1 MKSLQSRLH
10 WGLAGSLVVLML
22 FMGWLI
28 HTGMAQVSREMMAS
42 RLEHDAQALLA
53 SVQLSAQGQPALET
67 ARLGNIYN
75 QAFSG
80 HYYLVVLDGAKLRS
94 RSLWDWT
101 LELPE
106 TAGADVVITKVPGP
120 DGQVL
125 LQWTKQFERFGLPVT
140 IAVAEDITPLQTAL
154 RRFNLYFALG
164 VMAVLAAVLLIQG
177 MIVRRSLASLRGVR
191 QEVQALAHGEISMLS
206 GQVPSEISPLVEEVN
221 HLLQLLAQRLQ
232 RSRNA
237 VGNLAHG
244 LKHPLNLL
252 MQLVDN
258 EAVKQHPDLVEEINS
273 NTRQILQIMERELK
287 RARLAGGGVPG
298 QRFVAGAEIPGLVDV
313 LKRVYHDRHLE
324 ISYEVSQGLEYPADR
339 NDMLELLGNLLDNA
353 CKWSAGKVH
362 LKLGLEDGM
371 RIQVEDNGAGCDEEQ
386 LSRLMQRGVRVDEN
400 TSGSGLGLA
409 IVKEIAE
416 LYQGKIL
423 FSRSTLGGLAVTV
436 NLPLP
441 EQGKPG

>member
-1 MKSLQSRLH
+1 LKSLQSRLH
-10 WGLAGSLVVLML
+10 LGLAGSLVVLML

-53 SVQLSAQGQPALET
+53 SVQLSAEGRPALET
-67 ARLGNIYN
+67 VHLGNIYN

-80 HYYLVVLDGAKLRS
+80 HYYLVALDGEKLRS

-106 TAGADVVITKVPGP
+106 TAGADVVITEVPGP

-164 VMAVLAAVLLIQG
+164 AMAVLAAVLLIQG

-258 EAVKQHPDLVEEINS
+258 EAVKRHPDLVEEINR
-273 NTRQILQIMERELK
+273 NTRQIFQIMERELK

-324 ISYEVSQGLEYPADR
+324 ISYEVSRDLEYPADR

-353 CKWSAGKVH
+353 CKWSAGKVR
-362 LKLGLEDGM
+362 LKLSLEEGL
-371 RIQVEDNGAGCDEEQ
+371 RIQVEDNGGGCDEEQ
-386 LSRLMQRGVRVDEN
+386 MSHLMQRGVRIDEQ

-409 IVKEIAE
+409 IVKEIVE
-416 LYQGKIL
+416 LYQGEIL
-423 FSRSTLGGLAVTV
+423 FSRSSLGGLAVTV
-436 NLPLP
+436 TLPLP

>member
-53 SVQLSAQGQPALET
+53 SVQLPAQGQPALET
-67 ARLGNIYN
+67 VRLGNIYN

-80 HYYLVVLDGAKLRS
+80 HYYLIVLNGEKLRS
-94 RSLWDWT
+94 RSLWDWI
-101 LELPE
+101 LEVPE
-106 TAGADVVITKVPGP
+106 TAGADVVITEVPGP

-154 RRFNLYFALG
+154 HRFNLYFALG
-164 VMAVLAAVLLIQG
+164 VAAVLAAVLLIQG
-177 MIVRRSLASLRGVR
+177 MIVRRSLASLRGMR

-252 MQLVDN
+252 TQLVDN
-258 EAVKQHPDLVEEINS
+258 EAVKPHPDLVEEINS

-287 RARLAGGGVPG
+287 RARLAGRGVPG

-313 LKRVYHDRHLE
+313 LKRVYHERNLE
-324 ISYEVSQGLEYPADR
+324 ISYELSPDLEYPADR

-362 LKLGLEDGM
+362 LKLGMEDGM
-371 RIQVEDNGAGCDEEQ
+371 HIQVEDNGAGCDEEQ

-409 IVKEIAE
+409 IVKEIVE

-423 FSRSTLGGLAVTV
+423 FFRSTLGGLAVTV
-436 NLPLP
+436 SLPLP

>member
-10 WGLAGSLVVLML
+10 WGLAGSLMILML

-28 HTGMAQVSREMMAS
+28 HTGMAQVSREMMVS

-53 SVQLSAQGQPALET
+53 SLQPPVQGQLILKD
-67 ARLGNIYN
+67 ARLGSIYN

-80 HYYLVVLDGAKLRS
+80 HYYMLVLDGEELRS

-101 LELPE
+101 LEVPE
-106 TAGADVVITKVPGP
+106 TGDADVVVTEVPGP

-125 LQWTKQFERFGLPVT
+125 LQWTKRFERFGLPVT
-140 IAVAEDITPLQTAL
+140 IVVAEDITSLQAAL

-164 VMAVLAAVLLIQG
+164 VAAVLVVVLLIQTV
-177 MIVRRSLASLRGVR
+177 IVRRSLASLRGIR
-191 QEVQALAHGEISMLS
+191 REVQALADGEISMLS
-206 GQVPSEISPLVEEVN
+206 GQVPTEIVPLVEEVN

-244 LKHPLNLL
+244 LKHPLGLL
-252 MQLVDN
+252 MQLLDN
-258 EAVKQHPDLVEEINS
+258 EVVKQHPQLVEEIDS
-273 NTRQILQIMERELK
+273 NTRKILQIMERELK
-287 RARLAGGGVPG
+287 RARLSGGGVPG
-298 QRFVAGAEIPGLVDV
+298 QRFIASAEVPGLVDV
-313 LKRVYHDRHLE
+313 LQRVHHDRNLQ
-324 ISYEVSQGLEYPADR
+324 ISYEIPQDLEYPADR

-353 CKWSAGKVH
+353 CKWSAGKVRV
-362 LKLGLEDGM
+362 KMSLEDGL
-371 RIQVEDNGAGCDEEQ
+371 RIQVEDNGAGCDKEQ
-386 LSRLMQRGVRVDEN
+386 MSRLLGRGVRVDEN

-409 IVKEIAE
+409 IVKEIVE
-416 LYQGKIL
+416 LYQGEIL
-423 FSRSTLGGLAVTV
+423 FSRSPLGGLAVTV
-436 NLPLP
+436 KLPWP

>member
-1 MKSLQSRLH
+1 LKSLQSRLH